1 MILGEQLSIRHS
13 RWTILDPCRLPVS
26 TAIRQ
31 GAHDSRAQPFAR
43 TVAWYP
49 LECLSLNRNGERIEG
64 SEENMTEHYPIFI
77 NGEPV
82 ETERRETIANP
93 FNGEVVG
100 TAGIAG
106 EADIEAA
113 IETAQRAFSVN
124 RELSTYRRVEVLLEI
139 TAGLRRRRT
148 ELALLIAQ
156 ESGKP
161 ISLSYGEVDRAITT
175 FTLAAEETKRFG
187 GETVPIDFQPNTEG
201 TACRVER
208 FPIGPIAG
216 ITPFNF
222 PLNLTAHKLAPAIA
236 VGSSLVL
243 KPPQQCPLSS
253 SILARIVHE
262 AGAEPGTFNV
272 VHAELPLAE
281 RIVTDERFKLLTV
294 TASDRVGWHLKSIA
308 GKKKVVLELGGNAAA
323 IVHEDADLDWA
334 AQRMALGG
342 FLQAGQVCIA
352 VQRVLVHQPVYDR
365 FKEMFLQKVR
375 DLPVGDPMYPAT
387 IVGPCIRES
396 EAERIV
402 KWIDEAEKAGAR
414 VLCGGAER
422 SGAVVQPTVLESTT
436 EAMQV
441 NRREVFGPVVTLTP
455 YSTFEDAL
463 HTVNDS
469 EYGLQAGLFTYDI
482 RRVERAFRTLEVGGV
497 IVNDFPTFRV
507 DNYPYGGVKNSGLGR
522 EGVRYSME
530 EMTEMR
536 ALVVNGNA

>member
-1 MILGEQLSIRHS
+1 M
-13 RWTILDPCRLPVS
+13 
-26 TAIRQ
+26 A
-31 GAHDSRAQPFAR
+31 
-43 TVAWYP
+43 
-49 LECLSLNRNGERIEG
+49 
-64 SEENMTEHYPIFI
+64 EHYPIFI
-77 NGEPV
+77 NGAPI

-93 FNGEVVG
+93 FNGEIVG
-100 TAGIAG
+100 TSGIAG
-106 EADIEAA
+106 KADMEAA
-113 IETAQRAFSVN
+113 IATAQQAFSVN
-124 RELSTYRRVEVLLEI
+124 RERSTYRRIDILLGV
-139 TAGLRRRRT
+139 TAGLQRRRA
-148 ELALLIAQ
+148 ELAHLITE

-187 GETVPIDFQPNTEG
+187 GEILPIDFQPNTEG
-201 TACRVER
+201 TTCRVER
-208 FPIGPIAG
+208 FPIGPISG

-236 VGSSLVL
+236 VGSSLLL
-243 KPPQQCPLSS
+243 KPPQQCPLSNS
-253 SILARIVHE
+253 VLAQIVHE

-281 RIVTDERFKLLTV
+281 QIVTDERIKLLTV

-308 GKKKVVLELGGNAAA
+308 GKKKVILELGGNAAA

-365 FKEMFLQKVR
+365 FKDIFLQKVSE
-375 DLPVGDPMYPAT
+375 LPVGDPMDPST

-402 KWIDEAEKAGAR
+402 QWIGEAEKAGAR

-422 SGAVVQPTVLESTT
+422 SGAMVQPTVLEKTT
-436 EAMQV
+436 PAMLV
-441 NRREVFGPVVTLTP
+441 NRCEVFGPVVTLAP
-455 YSTFEDAL
+455 YDTFDDAL

-536 ALVVNGNA
+536 ALIVNGNT